1 MNYTGDSNEDFT
13 SFLTQELCGTKTE
26 KNLKEAYCGES
37 KARNNY
43 TFFAQQA
50 RREGYEQIAK
60 IFEETA
66 NNEKEHAK
74 IWLKLLN
81 KGYIAKT
88 RENLKTAAD
97 TENYEW
103 EDMYARFSNEA
114 KEEGFTEI
122 AFLFDRIRNIEKMH
136 MTRYKKLLENLDNN
150 TILSKDQNIIWECSK
165 CGYTIEG
172 KEPPE
177 KCPFCQHH
185 KNYFFEQ
192 CRNY

>member
-13 SFLTQELCGTKTE
+13 SFITQELCGTKTE

-50 RREGYEQIAK
+50 RKEGYEQIAK

-66 NNEKEHAK
+66 DNEKEHAK

-81 KGYIAKT
+81 KGDIAKT

-103 EDMYARFSNEA
+103 EDMYARFSSEA

-150 TILSKDQNIIWECSK
+150 TILSKEKTTIWECSK

-177 KCPFCQHH
+177 KCPF
-185 KNYFFEQ
+185 
-192 CRNY
+192 